1 MEPSQVEEHTR
12 NNAAALAWLDAWYA
26 TPDTMPEGYWEAL
39 LHEIEIDRLRFC
51 DEEDVSC

>member
-1 MEPSQVEEHTR
+1 MELLHEETLVR
-12 NNAAALAWLDAWYA
+12 KNVAALAWLDAWYA
-26 TPDTMPEGYWEAL
+26 SPDTMPEGYWDAL